1 VAGFRF
7 AAQFFNPA
15 ITPMNALLPLWLP
28 ILLSAVVVFV
38 ISSLI
43 HMVFK
48 WHASDYGGFSNE
60 DAVRDAIRAG
70 NPAPG
75 RYVLP
80 QCKEMKD
87 MASEAMQRKYRE
99 GPVGHVTIIANGPP
113 NMGKYLG
120 MWFLLCL
127 LVSAV
132 TAFLVAKVS
141 GLDPSWARPAAKLA
155 GAISFIGYGFGTLQE
170 SIWMGRP
177 CSATAKYLLDAAL
190 YAIGTG
196 LVFFW
201 LWP

>member
-1 VAGFRF
+1 
-7 AAQFFNPA
+7 
-15 ITPMNALLPLWLP
+15 MNTLLSLWLP

-48 WHASDYGGFSNE
+48 WHASDYSAFANE

-75 RYVLP
+75 RYVVP
-80 QCKEMKD
+80 FCKDMKD
-87 MASEAMQRKYRE
+87 MAGAAMMKKYQE
-99 GPVGHVTIIANGPP
+99 GPVGHVTIGPNGQPS
-113 NMGKYLG
+113 MGKHLG

-132 TAFLVAKVS
+132 AAWLAARIF
-141 GLDPSWARPAAKLA
+141 GLDHSQACRAAKLV
-155 GAISFIGYGFGTLQE
+155 GAVSFIAHAFGTLQE
-170 SIWMGRP
+170 SVWMMRP
-177 CSATAKYLLDAAL
+177 WSSSAKYLLDSAL
-190 YAIGTG
+190 FALGSG
-196 LVFFW
+196 LVFCW